1 MSQAGR
7 RATGWHPPSGF
18 PRGGNTEGRG
28 LHEHY
33 DRSLKLRDCSP
44 EVRRPFLPHL
54 LTLARV
60 LGRGPRRS
68 QTGAGRG
75 RGDEPEADVMSIFPK
90 RLLWE
95 PLEGMNEITDAWLIF
110 KKKKKV
116 EAAGCAILSAIF
128 SVAHL
133 AASSWALHG
142 PDPF

>member
-1 MSQAGR
+1 MLTA
-7 RATGWHPPSGF
+7 A
-18 PRGGNTEGRG
+18 
-28 LHEHY
+28 
-33 DRSLKLRDCSP
+33 LKLGDCSP
-44 EVRRPFLPHL
+44 EVRRPFLPRL
-54 LTLARV
+54 LTLAPVR
-60 LGRGPRRS
+60 GRGPRRS
-68 QTGAGRG
+68 HTRAGRG
-75 RGDEPEADVMSIFPK
+75 RGDEPEANVMSIFPK

-95 PLEGMNEITDAWLIF
+95 PLEGMNEITDAWLILKK